1 MPHLHTYVFPST
13 VIGRYLC
20 IDLHTDNFL
29 ALSQGGLQVYAY
41 KYMFFLVL
49 SQVCLYVQV
58 HTHVFPTSLI
68 SRPICARTQTCISQL
83 CNRKVYICRE
93 TNMYFLCPSQVDLN
107 VQCHSHVFPS
117 FIIGR
122 PMCARSHTC
131 IFQLCHVSICAYSQ
145 SIEIYFLDVSLAG
158 VNVWYTQIV
167 FLKASRQVYTC
178 RFTHVFPSSII
189 H

>member
-1 MPHLHTYVFPST
+1 MSHLHTYVFPST

-117 FIIGR
+117 FIIGQAYVCTFTH
-122 PMCARSHTC
+122 MYFLALSCVYMC
-131 IFQLCHVSICAYSQ
+131 IF
-145 SIEIYFLDVSLAG
+145 IEHRDILPGCV
-158 VNVWYTQIV
+158 I
-167 FLKASRQVYTC
+167 SRCECVVHTN
-178 RFTHVFPSSII
+178 RFS
-189 H
+189 